1 MNRIAPLI
9 QKMIAYNHGDAK
21 RISHAL
27 KVHNYAKTI
36 AILEKVNEY
45 DLFNLES
52 AAILHDIGINV
63 CEQKYNA
70 CNTRIRSNNTS
81 GVTGVS
87 KHKQTNKWR
96 AYIEYNQKYIHL
108 GLFNTKEEAIK
119 ARKEAELKY
128 FGEYRYQG

>member
-1 MNRIAPLI
+1 MNCPDGMVVDHINLNPLNNRKSNLRICTKQQNEMNRPT
-9 QKMIAYNHGDAK
+9 
-21 RISHAL
+21 RSH
-27 KVHNYAKTI
+27 
-36 AILEKVNEY
+36 
-45 DLFNLES
+45 
-52 AAILHDIGINV
+52 
-63 CEQKYNA
+63 
-70 CNTRIRSNNTS
+70 NTS

-128 FGEYRYQG
+128 FGKYRYQG